1 MARRSDAA
9 ELIQTETLQREALQ
23 ASGDLE
29 RNNQIPI
36 KRSLGTFILA
46 VVEAVCLFAVATAG
60 AGIALGSGAAAV
72 AGWAIFLHRDIFR
85 IPALLLASA
94 GSAFNLYLIWTA
106 HRLRNAPAAAWRKR
120 PITSRERS
128 RIVLVVALS
137 ILALII
143 CGAEI
148 YFHRLVHHSII

>member
-1 MARRSDAA
+1 MTLRSDTTGFM
-9 ELIQTETLQREALQ
+9 QTETLR
-23 ASGDLE
+23 ASRDLE
-29 RNNQIPI
+29 RNSQIPL

-85 IPALLLASA
+85 VPALLLAIG
-94 GSAFNLYLIWTA
+94 GSAFNLYLLWTA

-120 PITSRERS
+120 PITSKERS
-128 RIVLVVALS
+128 RIVLVFVLS
-137 ILALII
+137 MLTLII

-148 YFHRLVHHSII
+148 YLHRLLHHSTI